1 MQLSVLP
8 PYIFTDKRKKAESVS
23 VALIAALVALK
34 IKKIAI
40 LKINKSNCSVL
51 QGSFLLKKLE
61 RYNIIKSINT

>member
-1 MQLSVLP
+1 MP

-51 QGSFLLKKLE
+51 QGSFLLLYNENHAIVAWFKKG
-61 RYNIIKSINT
+61 